1 MTDRNFLSLDLE
13 MNSLEGSHEPGKII
27 QVGIVIGN
35 IESFINK
42 TPYIEKSWY
51 VDPYEAIYPRITQLT
66 GITTDNVANEST
78 HLDIIQDEIYNLMQ
92 QYNCFPNPVVW
103 GGGDVWLLKKSI
115 KEQVGY
121 CKLFGHRELDI
132 KTIFTFFQLAR
143 NRSTNSSLKSTLHS
157 YKLQFEG
164 TPHRAVDDARN
175 TLSLF
180 FHMISKQKA
189 IFDLLIEA
197 KNINE
202 K

>member
-1 MTDRNFLSLDLE
+1 MTQNYIALDLE

-27 QVGIVIGN
+27 QVGIVIGSL
-35 IESFINK
+35 ESYVNK
-42 TPYIEKSWY
+42 IPYVEKSWY

-78 HLDIIQDEIYNLMQ
+78 PLETIQDEIYKLMQ
-92 QYNCFPNPVVW
+92 QYECFPNPIVW
-103 GGGDVWLLKKSI
+103 GGGDAWILKKSL

-121 CKLFGHRELDI
+121 CKLFGHRELDL
-132 KTIFTFFQLAR
+132 KTIFTFFQLSQ
-143 NRSTNSSLKSTLHS
+143 NKSTNSSLKSTLHN
-157 YKLQFEG
+157 YKLQFQG

-180 FHMISKQKA
+180 FHMMIKQKA
-189 IFDLLIEA
+189 TFDLISQA
-197 KNINE
+197 VKINE